1 VDILQLFIKTFDQLT
16 NDELYEILKLRVDI
30 FVVEQTC
37 PYPDLDDLDQAAIHV
52 FYKNEEGI
60 CAYLRVMD
68 RGVESEDVSIGRVVV
83 DKNKRRKAL
92 GSKLMQAGIKAARE
106 IFDADTIYLEAQRY
120 AKSFYEKQGF
130 KQVSEVFLLDDIPHI
145 KMELKVN

>member
-1 VDILQLFIKTFDQLT
+1 MQLVIKTFDQLT

-68 RGVESEDVSIGRVVV
+68 RGVESEAVSVGRVVV
-83 DKNKRRKAL
+83 DKSKRRKAL
-92 GSKLMQAGIKAARE
+92 GSRLLQAGIKAARE

-145 KMELKVN
+145 KMELELN